1 MTGAFVIVGRGLAA
15 RYGRREVFHDVSVEV
30 RAGQAVGVVGE
41 NGAGKTTLLR
51 MLVGLMRPARG
62 EIRVAG
68 LPPQDA
74 LRRIRT
80 AYFAGEATLP
90 GRVRASTWGRL
101 MGHAGVADRRRLRTL
116 SRGAR
121 QLAGLRA
128 VLAPASLGFIA
139 LDEPW
144 EGLDPDGARW
154 LSGLL
159 TSKRDRGSAV
169 IVSSHRLHDLA
180 GLCDGYLFVVNQR
193 ALFIRAFELSPVG
206 PVTAPL
212 LADTFDRL
220 RTGEAWVRGGP

>member
-1 MTGAFVIVGRGLAA
+1 MTPAFALVARGVAA

-51 MLVGLMRPARG
+51 MLVGLMRPAHGVVR
-62 EIRVAG
+62 IAG

-74 LRRIRT
+74 LRRIPT
-80 AYFAGEATLP
+80 AYFAGESTLP
-90 GRVRASTWGRL
+90 GRIRASAWGRL
-101 MGHAGVADRRRLRTL
+101 MGHEGLTDRRRLRTL

-121 QLAGLRA
+121 QLTGLRA
-128 VLAPASLGFIA
+128 ALAPAALGLIV

-154 LSGLL
+154 LSALL
-159 TSKRDRGSAV
+159 TSKRDRGSAIV
-169 IVSSHRLHDLA
+169 VSSHRLHDLA
-180 GLCDGYLFVVNQR
+180 GLCDGYLFVVNHQ
-193 ALFIRAFELSPVG
+193 ATFIRAFELSPVG
-206 PVTAPL
+206 PVTAML

-220 RTGEAWVRGGP
+220 RAGEPWVRVAP

>member
-1 MTGAFVIVGRGLAA
+1 MR
-15 RYGRREVFHDVSVEV
+15 VS
-30 RAGQAVGVVGE
+30 A
-41 NGAGKTTLLR
+41 
-51 MLVGLMRPARG
+51 
-62 EIRVAG
+62 
-68 LPPQDA
+68 
-74 LRRIRT
+74 
-80 AYFAGEATLP
+80 
-90 GRVRASTWGRL
+90 WGRL
-101 MGHAGVADRRRLRTL
+101 MGHAVSDRRRLRTL

-128 VLAPASLGFIA
+128 ILAPASLDLIV

-154 LSGLL
+154 LTALL

-193 ALFIRAFELSPVG
+193 STFIRAFELSPVG
-206 PVTAPL
+206 PVSGPL

-220 RTGEAWVRGGP
+220 RAGEPWVRGAP